1 MFQLLVEP
9 FILPELVAY
18 LDRVNQ
24 NEIFKYTVIN
34 TVISLFKQTSSSQD
48 DELIDPDIEIFVTS
62 KENAGWANCFCNQVV
77 NIHVVSSEEYVD
89 QDNKQ

>member
-48 DELIDPDIEIFVTS
+48 DDVIDPDVEIFVTS
-62 KENAGWANCFCNQVV
+62 KENAGWA
-77 NIHVVSSEEYVD
+77 
-89 QDNKQ
+89 

>member
-24 NEIFKYTVIN
+24 NEVFKYTVIN
-34 TVISLFKQTSSSQD
+34 TVISLFKQTS
-48 DELIDPDIEIFVTS
+48 
-62 KENAGWANCFCNQVV
+62 
-77 NIHVVSSEEYVD
+77 
-89 QDNKQ
+89 